1 MKVIQQIETR
11 AMRIYQKAITRA
23 GVPDCTET
31 RFFAGAAVCVAIFYA
46 LMGITWAINAASAA
60 VQITALVQ

>member
-1 MKVIQQIETR
+1 
-11 AMRIYQKAITRA
+11 MRIYQKSITRA